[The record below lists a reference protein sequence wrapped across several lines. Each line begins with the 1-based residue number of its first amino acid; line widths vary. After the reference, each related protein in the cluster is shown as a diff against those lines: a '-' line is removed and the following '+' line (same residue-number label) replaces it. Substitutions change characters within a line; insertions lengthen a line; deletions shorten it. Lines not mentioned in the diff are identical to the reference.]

1 MRAHASRALHTIAR
15 YLVWQLPEEGYPS
28 NHPLESRRTPADY
41 RA

>member
-1 MRAHASRALHTIAR
+1 MRANASRALRTIAR

-28 NHPLESRRTPADY
+28 NHPHENRRPPADF